1 IMSYLHGKGIVFG
14 NTAPHNIQ
22 NLTEAASAL
31 GATVYSA
38 LEALKAS
45 YLIAGSVLRLSDGS
59 DPYLTS
65 LNFNPNL
72 LVVSTEWLS
81 ACQAEQRQVPT
92 SPYLLGPFSGIK
104 ASITNFGAKERDIVV
119 NQLKQGSANYSPELF
134 RHTTHLVGNRPGG
147 NKYTHAREWGLFIV
161 HHDWVIDCLRVGYR
175 LDERRYNLETYV
187 PKDTS
192 AAALASTGD
201 YQRQPSRTVSTARG
215 GVSCQSGDG
224 AGALGA
230 SVPVRQATA
239 SILGVVAPGPTDSVT
254 GGPSRNTG
262 AVVARGAGAVLRS
275 TNGLAPTGTDG
286 AVSANQIKGAPC
298 TSSLAQPVDQYYRI
312 PAVPPDDC
320 YFMHWVRLWVVG
332 CTSSEQSHVL
342 AAVRESGATR
352 EPVLHAGVTHIVFGS
367 VLSTA
372 DLAELRQHLSE
383 HREQV
388 KLARLRWLYECV
400 ERRSYMEP
408 EGPYAMTVAQLLL
421 AQGGTGMGHLSS
433 AQSGRVAHCNR
444 EGSPGGTGQA
454 TVTAAVSAAN
464 TVGASRLVAPLD
476 DYVPLDPEANNR
488 TMDSV
493 SVRNATPGV
502 FAGLWF
508 TLVAV
513 AGTEEEPIA
522 TKLVRQGGGMI
533 MSAST
538 EKTVREP
545 QRRYAVCPFSLP
557 QAAVDRMCNN
567 RGRER
572 GLSEFEKVPVEQRVT
587 VAWLRACVSRGELL
601 QVKRETPLFRPLPHA
616 LPLQRFQDVVVAVS
630 QYHVEQ
636 REVLEQL
643 ISRLGGTYTEKLN
656 KRCHYLVIQD
666 AHGEKFTHAI
676 KWGIPCVRAD
686 WVLESAYAGRPL
698 DDQLIAFL
706 PAGITAAEMEERR
719 AAASRARNSGGGPS
733 QLGPTQRPLPLRVS
747 QLSVTPPVERQQVG
761 SQCYVDGR
769 LVAPP
774 PGLPPRPNQAP
785 DRHGTSA
792 QMPPGPQT
800 SGQLPSVLNSGRPPL
815 AMAPPPAMMRVGPE
829 ASVAAARTGATGADA
844 KPPSILGPI
853 IKAILADDLG
863 KSQEG
868 GSNANSPLQASGGR
882 VFPIAGNGA
891 TEAAEPSI
899 RNSLGVTCR
908 PDLSNITLAVG
919 TKDGPTADPHK
930 PLPQLDPSPELR
942 ERQAEGET
950 QELDGAAAMLMQFL
964 DKNKFVPEMAFS
976 QLDLPMQLPIHAAP
990 PGAGESSATAG
1001 RGSSMSSREP
1011 GSSVLPLKTADG
1023 DSAGGGVGGRRSR
1036 KRAAAAAIGEQQG
1049 VPGKVGGLPG
1059 RRTRNDE
1066 EEEGFGI
1073 VMSQQVSYE
1082 AVAAAPPPRVTR
1094 STMRGRAG
1102 GGTEAKEN
1110 LIKAVQGN
1118 MR

>member
-1 IMSYLHGKGIVFG
+1 MSYLHGKGIVFG

-22 NLTEAASAL
+22 DLTEAASAL

-38 LEALKAS
+38 LEASNAS
-45 YLIAGSVLRLSDGS
+45 YLIANSVLRLFDGT

-65 LNFNPNL
+65 LKSNPNL
-72 LVVSTEWLS
+72 TVVSTEWLS

-104 ASITNFGAKERDIVV
+104 ASITNFGAKERDVVV

-161 HHDWVIDCLRVGYR
+161 HHDWVIDCLRVWRR
-175 LDERRYNLETYV
+175 LDERRYSLETYI
-187 PKDTS
+187 PKETS
-192 AAALASTGD
+192 IAAQAATGD
-201 YQRQPSRTVSTARG
+201 YQRQPSRTVSSARG

-224 AGALGA
+224 AGAQGA
-230 SVPVRQATA
+230 SIPVRQATA

-254 GGPSRNTG
+254 GGPLRNTG
-262 AVVARGAGAVLRS
+262 AVVAVLRS

-286 AVSANQIKGAPC
+286 AGSADEAKDTTY

-320 YFMHWVRLWVVG
+320 YFLHWVRLWVVG

-352 EPVLHAGVTHIVFGS
+352 EPALHAGVTHIVFGS

-372 DLAELRQHLSE
+372 DLAEVRQHLSE

-408 EGPYAMTVAQLLL
+408 DGPYAMTVAQLLL
-421 AQGGTGMGHLSS
+421 AQGGTGMGQLVP
-433 AQSGRVAHCNR
+433 AQSGRVGHRSR
-444 EGSPGGTGQA
+444 ESSPPGTGQA
-454 TVTAAVSAAN
+454 TVTVAASAAN
-464 TVGASRLVAPLD
+464 TVGAGRLVAPLD
-476 DYVPLDPEANNR
+476 DYVPLDPEALNR
-488 TMDSV
+488 TMDSI
-493 SVRNATPGV
+493 SVRSASTGV

-513 AGTEEEPIA
+513 AGTEEEPTA

-557 QAAVDRMCNN
+557 QMAVDRICSN

-572 GLSEFEKVPVEQRVT
+572 GPSEFEKVPVEQRVT

-616 LPLQRFQDVVVAVS
+616 LPLQRFQGVIVAVS

-706 PAGITAAEMEERR
+706 PAGITPAEMEERR
-719 AAASRARNSGGGPS
+719 AAASRARSCGGGPS
-733 QLGPTQRPLPLRVS
+733 QLGPTQRPLQLEIS
-747 QLSVTPPVERQQVG
+747 QLPVTVPVERQQDG
-761 SQCYVDGR
+761 SQCHVDGR
-769 LVAPP
+769 LVAPLA
-774 PGLPPRPNQAP
+774 GLPPRPNQAP
-785 DRHGTSA
+785 DRHGAST
-792 QMPPGPQT
+792 QMPQGPQT
-800 SGQLPSVLNSGRPPL
+800 SGQLPSLPNPVRPPL
-815 AMAPPPAMMRVGPE
+815 SMAPPPTSTNLGVGPE
-829 ASVAAARTGATGADA
+829 APLAAARTAATGAIA
-844 KPPSILGPI
+844 KPPSILQPV
-853 IKAILADDLG
+853 IKAILEDESG

-868 GSNANSPLQASGGR
+868 GSSANGPLQASDPGR
-882 VFPIAGNGA
+882 ASAIRGTGA
-891 TEAAEPSI
+891 TEAAEPSVCK
-899 RNSLGVTCR
+899 SLGVTGR
-908 PDLSNITLAVG
+908 PGLSNTTLAAG
-919 TKDGPTADPHK
+919 ATDGSTTDPHK
-930 PLPQLDPSPELR
+930 PPPQLDPSPELC
-942 ERQAEGET
+942 ERQAEGGT
-950 QELDGAAAMLMQFL
+950 QELDGVAAMLMQFL
-964 DKNKFVPEMAFS
+964 DKNKFVPEVAFS
-976 QLDLPMQLPIHAAP
+976 QLDLPMQLPIPAAP
-990 PGAGESSATAG
+990 PGAGEGSTIAAG
-1001 RGSSMSSREP
+1001 ASSMPSREP
-1011 GSSVLPLKTADG
+1011 GSSVLSLKTADG
-1023 DSAGGGVGGRRSR
+1023 DSVGGRVGGRRSR
-1036 KRAAAAAIGEQQG
+1036 KRAAAAAVGEPQD
-1049 VPGKVGGLPG
+1049 VPEKVGGLPG
-1059 RRTRNDE
+1059 RRSRNDE
-1066 EEEGFGI
+1066 EEEGFGV

-1082 AVAAAPPPRVTR
+1082 AAAAAPPPRVTR
-1094 STMRGRAG
+1094 STMRGRGG